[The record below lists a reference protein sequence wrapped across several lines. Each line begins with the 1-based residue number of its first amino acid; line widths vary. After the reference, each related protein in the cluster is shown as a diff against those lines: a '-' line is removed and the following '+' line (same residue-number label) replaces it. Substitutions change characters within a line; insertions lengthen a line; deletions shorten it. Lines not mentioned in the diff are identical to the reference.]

1 MHGEHGGP
9 AHAKVQVQHTEAQS
23 GRTQP
28 VSQQEDAKSNR
39 HGHAAQHESALDAVL
54 RGSSGVAPLDMIF
67 TSGVSKP
74 PLGAIRASSIVLPLA
89 LPTAARFLSMYEAD
103 GGPMAGT
110 ILRGGLG
117 RFGPWGKK
125 SSSCRLTGLARL
137 ALTHNKIIYPGYA
150 NEILL
155 PPLHAYVEQA
165 VGALF
170 FLCWVRKSV
179 SLKEAK

>member
-28 VSQQEDAKSNR
+28 VSQQEDAKSHR

-103 GGPMAGT
+103 GGTMAGT
-110 ILRGGLG
+110 ILRAQGFGQGG
-117 RFGPWGKK
+117 
-125 SSSCRLTGLARL
+125 
-137 ALTHNKIIYPGYA
+137 
-150 NEILL
+150 
-155 PPLHAYVEQA
+155 
-165 VGALF
+165 
-170 FLCWVRKSV
+170 
-179 SLKEAK
+179 

>member
-110 ILRGGLG
+110 ILRARAARPL
-117 RFGPWGKK
+117 WSLGKK
-125 SSSCRLTGLARL
+125 EFELPPHGTGAPGTNTQQNNLPGLA
-137 ALTHNKIIYPGYA
+137 YA

-165 VGALF
+165 V
-170 FLCWVRKSV
+170 W
-179 SLKEAK
+179 

>member
-110 ILRGGLG
+110 ILRARAARPL
-117 RFGPWGKK
+117 WSLGKK
-125 SSSCRLTGLARL
+125 EFYRAPHGTGAPGTNTQQNNPGLA
-137 ALTHNKIIYPGYA
+137 YA
-150 NEILL
+150 NEFLL
-155 PPLHAYVEQA
+155 PPPMMRARV
-165 VGALF
+165 
-170 FLCWVRKSV
+170 
-179 SLKEAK
+179 

>member
-110 ILRGGLG
+110 ILRARARPL
-117 RFGPWGKK
+117 WSLGKK
-125 SSSCRLTGLARL
+125 NSTWPSRDWRAW
-137 ALTHNKIIYPGYA
+137 H
-150 NEILL
+150 
-155 PPLHAYVEQA
+155 
-165 VGALF
+165 
-170 FLCWVRKSV
+170 
-179 SLKEAK
+179 

>member
-67 TSGVSKP
+67 TSEVSKP
-74 PLGAIRASSIVLPLA
+74 PFGAIRASSIVLPLA

-103 GGPMAGT
+103 GV
-110 ILRGGLG
+110 
-117 RFGPWGKK
+117 
-125 SSSCRLTGLARL
+125 GLAAPQIGLSIRMFVADGSPFGEGEDGDPDCL
-137 ALTHNKIIYPGYA
+137 GFTRSGLLELSVRHGRSALDKDDT
-150 NEILL
+150 L
-155 PPLHAYVEQA
+155 QA
-165 VGALF
+165 VVDHL
-170 FLCWVRKSV
+170 
-179 SLKEAK
+179 AKRVLT